1 MGVFWI
7 NLSVLWSFLCQKR
20 AFGGRKQLMD
30 YGKNI
35 RENSCFPSPWLC
47 SLKSPFKLGKWHGVS
62 QAKAA
67 PPPHSAQVWGR
78 KSGHNCKV
86 WNPNRLHLFSPRQNT
101 PLFFK
106 LWVFLKK
113 TPKFHPGNFWA
124 LSLHL
129 WLQQLGLEEATGR
142 KLGWNGNS
150 CPSPAAISHPTAQS
164 RHPELI
170 WRIRKCYS
178 LKIHW
183 KVRQ

>member
-1 MGVFWI
+1 MGVLWI

-47 SLKSPFKLGKWHGVS
+47 SLKSPFQLGKWHRVAQG
-62 QAKAA
+62 KAA

-86 WNPNRLHLFSPRQNT
+86 WNPNRLHLSSATENT

-106 LWVFLKK
+106 LWIFLKK
-113 TPKFHPGNFWA
+113 NLLNFIQGTSEHWA
-124 LSLHL
+124 SISGCSS
-129 WLQQLGLEEATGR
+129 WAWRRQLGENWAEMEIPAHAQTPQPPHSPDQASWTNLEA
-142 KLGWNGNS
+142 
-150 CPSPAAISHPTAQS
+150 
-164 RHPELI
+164 
-170 WRIRKCYS
+170 
-178 LKIHW
+178 
-183 KVRQ
+183 

>member
-1 MGVFWI
+1 MGVLWI

-47 SLKSPFKLGKWHGVS
+47 SLKSPFQLGKWHRVA

-86 WNPNRLHLFSPRQNT
+86 WNPNQLHLLSARENA

-106 LWVFLKK
+106 LWIFLKK
-113 TPKFHPGNFWA
+113 KPSWISSRELLSTEPPSLAAAAGPGGGNWERTGLKWKFLPMPSSHQPP
-124 LSLHL
+124 
-129 WLQQLGLEEATGR
+129 
-142 KLGWNGNS
+142 
-150 CPSPAAISHPTAQS
+150 PSPVLASWTNL
-164 RHPELI
+164 ED
-170 WRIRKCYS
+170 
-178 LKIHW
+178 
-183 KVRQ
+183 